1 MLHVATADPGWILD
15 GPAELKGRGPKV
27 VRRWESLRTEER
39 VNTVERKQI
48 MEKSSAAEDALLVQ
62 RLKEGDHKAARQV
75 TDVYL
80 DRLVAYATRM
90 LGDPAE
96 AEDVAQDAFV
106 RLWRNL
112 DKWQPE
118 KPLIH
123 WLQRVTHNLCIDR
136 IRKRRTLDI
145 DAIPEP
151 EDGQPS
157 SLTLVHRSEIDQ
169 TVQTAILALP
179 DRQRAAILF
188 VHQEGHNN
196 IETAELMD
204 ISVEAV
210 ESLLARGRR
219 SLRQSLA
226 GLVPELKG
234 VE

>member
-1 MLHVATADPGWILD
+1 MDKP
-15 GPAELKGRGPKV
+15 
-27 VRRWESLRTEER
+27 
-39 VNTVERKQI
+39 
-48 MEKSSAAEDALLVQ
+48 SAADDALLVQ
-62 RLKEGDHKAARQV
+62 RLKDGDHSAARQV
-75 TDVYL
+75 TDLYL
-80 DRLVAYATRM
+80 DRLVAYANRM
-90 LGDPAE
+90 LGDSAE
-96 AEDVAQDAFV
+96 AEDVAQDAFL

-136 IRKRRTLDI
+136 IRKRRTVDI

-157 SLTLVHRSEIDQ
+157 ALTMVHRAEIDQ
-169 TVQTAILALP
+169 TVQAAILALP

-188 VHQEGHNN
+188 VHQEGHKN
-196 IETAELMD
+196 IETAEIMD

-219 SLRQSLA
+219 SLRNSLA
-226 GLVPELKG
+226 GLLPELKG
-234 VE
+234 VDQ